1 MVGKCCGGSLQMDKK
16 NRWKNLLTL
25 FLSNLFISAFTFG
38 GGMVIVTFMK
48 KKLVDELHWIDEEEM
63 LDYVAIAQSSPGVIA
78 VNTSI
83 LVGWKIGGFPGM
95 IVSVFATI
103 FPPITI
109 LILVS
114 FFYEAF
120 VDNTYVALMLKGMQA
135 GVAAVIMD
143 VVIKLSLQVFKVKNP
158 LHFAIMPLVFICSF
172 VWEINVALI
181 IIGAV
186 LVGILAEIV
195 RHGRAKKE

>member
-1 MVGKCCGGSLQMDKK
+1 MDAK
-16 NRWKNLLTL
+16 NKWKNLVTL

-63 LDYVAIAQSSPGVIA
+63 MDYVALAQSSPGVIA

-83 LVGWKIGGFPGM
+83 LVGWKIGGFLGM
-95 IVSVFATI
+95 LVSVSATI
-103 FPPITI
+103 LPPILI

-135 GVAAVIMD
+135 GVAAVILD
-143 VVIKLSLQVFKVKNP
+143 VVIKLSLLVFKVKNP
-158 LHFAIMPLVFICSF
+158 LHFLIMPVAFVCSF
-172 VWEINVALI
+172 VLKINVAFI
-181 IIGAV
+181 IIGSV
-186 LVGILAEIV
+186 LVGMMAEILLH
-195 RHGRAKKE
+195 RRKRAE

>member
-1 MVGKCCGGSLQMDKK
+1 MDAK
-16 NRWKNLLTL
+16 NKWKNLVTL

-63 LDYVAIAQSSPGVIA
+63 MDYVALAQSSPGVIA

-83 LVGWKIGGFPGM
+83 LVGWKIGGFLGM
-95 IVSVFATI
+95 LVSVSATI
-103 FPPITI
+103 LPPILI

-135 GVAAVIMD
+135 GVAAVILD
-143 VVIKLSLQVFKVKNP
+143 VVIKLSLLVFKVKKP
-158 LHFAIMPLVFICSF
+158 LHFLIMPVAFVCSF
-172 VWEINVALI
+172 VLKINVAFI
-181 IIGAV
+181 IIGSV
-186 LVGILAEIV
+186 LVGMMAEILLH
-195 RHGRAKKE
+195 RRKRAE